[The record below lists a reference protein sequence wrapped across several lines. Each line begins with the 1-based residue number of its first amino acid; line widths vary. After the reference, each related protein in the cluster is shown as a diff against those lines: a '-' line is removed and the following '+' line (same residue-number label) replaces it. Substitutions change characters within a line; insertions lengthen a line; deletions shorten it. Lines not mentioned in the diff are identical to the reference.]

1 MLEAFESN
9 LKDQDL
15 LSEGDGVVLGIS
27 GGPDSMAMLDL
38 FLRIREKWRL
48 SLFVVHI
55 NHLFRGVYAE
65 HDAESVEQFCK
76 IQNVPFYRFD
86 LPVEKLAKS
95 WGMSFEEAGRKVRY
109 ESFEKVRAEVG
120 AVRIAVAQNRN
131 DQVETILMRLMR
143 GTGLDGLKGIP
154 VKRAPY
160 IIRPILFVERADIE
174 AYCEKRQLPV
184 CYDHTN
190 DETVYTRNKIRHEL
204 IPYIESNFNARIM
217 DGVCRLGRL
226 VSKDLDF
233 IETGLSEALEKEG
246 ISLNAQTPICVKWF
260 GELHEALR
268 PRLLRRIISVTGEG
282 LKDVSSGQIDELLD
296 IVLENKHGKKRMV
309 SGVLFRVEYGF
320 LKYDTYTEQDQVV
333 PVDFSL
339 KALEKKEMSM
349 EAYSGYTLKHGEVAV
364 DLYKIA
370 GELRVRRRENGDTF
384 HPLGMEGTKKLK
396 KFFID
401 LKIPAIERDE
411 IPLLCDEKGIIWVVG
426 HRLSER
432 VKVDE
437 KTCCVGIFKWSDGC

>member
-1 MLEAFESN
+1 
-9 LKDQDL
+9 
-15 LSEGDGVVLGIS
+15 
-27 GGPDSMAMLDL
+27 
-38 FLRIREKWRL
+38 
-48 SLFVVHI
+48 
-55 NHLFRGVYAE
+55 
-65 HDAESVEQFCK
+65 
-76 IQNVPFYRFD
+76 
-86 LPVEKLAKS
+86 
-95 WGMSFEEAGRKVRY
+95 
-109 ESFEKVRAEVG
+109 VG

-154 VKRAPY
+154 VKRAPC
-160 IIRPILFVERADIE
+160 IIRPILFAERADIE
-174 AYCEKRQLPV
+174 AHCAKRQLPV

-217 DGVCRLGRL
+217 DGLCRLGRL
-226 VSKDLDF
+226 VRKDLDF
-233 IETGLSEALEKEG
+233 IETSLSEALKKEG
-246 ISLNAQTPICVKWF
+246 VSLNAQTPICLKWF

-320 LKYDTYTEQDQVV
+320 LKYETYTKQAQVS

-339 KALEKKEMSM
+339 KALHKKEMSM
-349 EAYSGYTLKHGEVAV
+349 ETYSGYTLKHGEVAV

-370 GELRVRRRENGDTF
+370 GDLSVRRRENGDTF
-384 HPLGMEGTKKLK
+384 HPLGMKGTKKLK